1 MSWGL
6 TLPGNKEEEAAWG
19 LFNDGERA
27 AEKDKISKML
37 LARDWDPIVLE
48 MVQSAE
54 RLIKYGLYDRPE
66 LEPEQWYSGR
76 CVMVGDAVHPTSVH
90 LGQGANQAW

>member
-1 MSWGL
+1 M
-6 TLPGNKEEEAAWG
+6 PGNTEEEAAWG
-19 LFNDGERA
+19 LFSGEKRA
-27 AEKDKISKML
+27 AEKENMDKML
-37 LARDWDPIVLE
+37 QAKNWDPVVLE
-48 MVQSAE
+48 MVKSAE

-66 LEPEQWYSGR
+66 LEAEQWYSAR